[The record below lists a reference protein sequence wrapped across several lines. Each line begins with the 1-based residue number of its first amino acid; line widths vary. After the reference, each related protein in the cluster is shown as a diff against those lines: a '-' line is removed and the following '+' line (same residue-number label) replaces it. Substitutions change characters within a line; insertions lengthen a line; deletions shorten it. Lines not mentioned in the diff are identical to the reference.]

1 MGFRDFLSS
10 KVMPTGGITVSEAL
24 HLLASGGTLVDVRT
38 RAEYEAG
45 HAPGSRLVDARELG
59 RDAFG
64 AVHGDNPLAEPD
76 GAFILICDTGL
87 RSGLLVAAVRE
98 QGYRAEFV
106 TGGLAAWR
114 AEGQVLIPGPP
125 RTPH

>member
-1 MGFRDFLSS
+1 MGLRDYLTS
-10 KVMPTGGITVSEAL
+10 KVMPSGGIGVPEAL
-24 HLLASGGTLVDVRT
+24 HQLASGATLVDVRT
-38 RAEYEAG
+38 RGEYEAG
-45 HAPGSRLVDARELG
+45 HAPGARLVDPRALVS
-59 RDAFG
+59 DAFG

-87 RSGLLVAAVRE
+87 RSGHLVKAVRE
-98 QGYRAEFV
+98 QGYRAEFI

-125 RTPH
+125 RPPR